1 LTGRVEDTARY
12 HIAAQALLPQA
23 FFLTFIWP
31 SYLGA
36 LVDHKGFTNKQIAD
50 VASADSIGGLAALLL
65 LTAVLTRIDRRHAL
79 LAGVGVLS
87 LANLFN
93 LGVDSYGATLAL
105 RTVAGFATVWIF
117 GLAVAYFGNTALPE
131 RWFAW
136 RATIAVVLQGVLFLA
151 APRLIAA
158 FGVESLY
165 LGGLLLTP
173 LSLWAIANLP
183 ARPLP
188 YRAPPAPPV
197 PGTLTR
203 RRVAVWWL
211 VVGVGMFSFYYQPLF
226 VFSERLGHDIG
237 LDANALGLALAVTTV
252 IGVIGSLAVS
262 WQGERFGRTL
272 PIFAS
277 GIIGIGIAFMLTRVN
292 AVLPYWIALSLFS
305 IIWSYMPCY
314 LMGFVAVADPDGR
327 LAVGAQAVAMV
338 ATILSTAI
346 TGLLLDRYGLG
357 APGIVAM
364 VGMAACVAI
373 TMVGAGLYARERR
386 AAMMTESL

>member
-1 LTGRVEDTARY
+1 MTGRVEDTNRY

-50 VASADSIGGLAALLL
+50 VASADSAGGLAALLL
-65 LTAVLTRIDRRHAL
+65 LTAVLTRIDRRWAL

-87 LANLFN
+87 LANLLAIAF
-93 LGVDSYGATLAL
+93 DSFVATLLLRAL
-105 RTVAGFATVWIF
+105 AGFATVWIF

-136 RATIAVVLQGVLFLA
+136 RATVAVVLQGVLFLA

-158 FGVESLY
+158 FGIESLY
-165 LGGLLLTP
+165 LGGLVLTP

-183 ARPLP
+183 RRPLP
-188 YRAPPAPPV
+188 YRPPLPAPM
-197 PGTLTR
+197 PGTTMAR
-203 RRVAVWWL
+203 RRAVWWL
-211 VVGVGMFSFYYQPLF
+211 VLGVGMFSFYYQPLF
-226 VFSERLGHDIG
+226 VFSERLGNQIG
-237 LDANALGLALAVTTV
+237 LDADALGLALAVTTV
-252 IGVIGSLAVS
+252 IGVVGSLAVA

-272 PIFAS
+272 PILAS
-277 GIIGIGIAFMLTRVN
+277 GILGIGIAFMLTRVD
-292 AVLPYWIALSLFS
+292 AVLPYWIGLSLFS
-305 IIWSYMPCY
+305 IVWSYMPCY

-346 TGLLLDRYGLG
+346 TGLLLDRFGLG

-364 VGMAACVAI
+364 AGMAACVTI
-373 TMVGAGLYARERR
+373 TMAGAALLARESS
-386 AAMMTESL
+386 AAPVAGGI

>member
-1 LTGRVEDTARY
+1 MTGRVEDTNRY

-31 SYLGA
+31 TYLGA

-50 VASADSIGGLAALLL
+50 VASADSAGGLAALLL
-65 LTAVLTRIDRRHAL
+65 LTVVLTRIDRRHAL
-79 LAGVGVLS
+79 LAGVGLLS
-87 LANLFN
+87 LANLLN
-93 LGVDSYGATLAL
+93 LAFDSYGATLAL
-105 RTVAGFATVWIF
+105 RAFAGFATVWIF

-136 RATIAVVLQGVLFLA
+136 RATVAVVLQGLLFLA
-151 APRLIAA
+151 APRLIAT
-158 FGVESLY
+158 FGIEALY
-165 LGGLLLTP
+165 LGGLVLTP

-183 ARPLP
+183 RRPLP
-188 YRAPPAPPV
+188 YRLPPPP
-197 PGTLTR
+197 PIRGTDVTGR
-203 RRVAVWWL
+203 GAVWWL

-226 VFSERLGHDIG
+226 VFSERLGHEIG
-237 LDANALGLALAVTTV
+237 LDADALGLVLGVTTV
-252 IGVIGSLAVS
+252 IGVIGSLAVA

-272 PIFAS
+272 PILAS
-277 GIIGIGIAFMLTRVN
+277 GVLGIGIAFMLTRVDT
-292 AVLPYWIALSLFS
+292 VLPYWIGLSLFS

-346 TGLLLDRYGLG
+346 TGLLLDRFGLS
-357 APGIVAM
+357 APGLVAM
-364 VGMAACVAI
+364 AGMAACVAI
-373 TMVGAGLYARERR
+373 TLVGAWLYGRERR
-386 AAMMTESL
+386 AALKTGVI

>member
-1 LTGRVEDTARY
+1 
-12 HIAAQALLPQA
+12 
-23 FFLTFIWP
+23 
-31 SYLGA
+31 
-36 LVDHKGFTNKQIAD
+36 
-50 VASADSIGGLAALLL
+50 
-65 LTAVLTRIDRRHAL
+65 
-79 LAGVGVLS
+79 
-87 LANLFN
+87 
-93 LGVDSYGATLAL
+93 
-105 RTVAGFATVWIF
+105 
-117 GLAVAYFGNTALPE
+117 
-131 RWFAW
+131 
-136 RATIAVVLQGVLFLA
+136 LFLA